1 MTAKAIKKYLNF
13 AIDISKQSTVQQARL
28 GAVLVSHNKVINASP
43 NLEKTH
49 PMQAHLNKLRG
60 FDPMGS
66 GERNILHAEI
76 ATLLKRRDLDIEWNK
91 SMLFIARLKKNGD
104 LGLARP
110 CNACMGLIKQ
120 YGIKNIYYTT
130 DNGWCYERIEQHE
143 KQSRI

>member
-1 MTAKAIKKYLNF
+1 MTVKAIKKYLNF
-13 AIDISKQSTVQQARL
+13 AIDVSKQSTVQRARL
-28 GAVLVSHNKVINASP
+28 GAVLVSHNKVVNASP

-76 ATLLKRRDLDIEWNK
+76 ATLLKSRDLDIEWNK

-110 CNACMGLIKQ
+110 CNACMGRIKQ
-120 YGIKNIYYTT
+120 YGIKKMYYTT
-130 DNGWCYERIEQHE
+130 DNGWCYERIE
-143 KQSRI
+143 

>member
-1 MTAKAIKKYLNF
+1 MTVKAIKKYLNF
-13 AIDISKQSTVQQARL
+13 AIDISKQSTVQRARL
-28 GAVLVSHNKVINASP
+28 GAVLVSHNKIVNASP

-76 ATLLKRRDLDIEWNK
+76 ATLLKSRDLDIEWDK
-91 SMLFIARLKKNGD
+91 SMLFMARLKKNGD

-130 DNGWCYERIEQHE
+130 DNGWCYERIE
-143 KQSRI
+143 

>member
-13 AIDISKQSTVQQARL
+13 AIDVSKQSTVQQARL
-28 GAVLVSHNKVINASP
+28 GAVLVSHNKVVNASP

-60 FDPMGS
+60 FDPMSS
-66 GERNILHAEI
+66 GTRNTLHAEI
-76 ATLLKRRDLDIEWNK
+76 ATLLKSRDLDIEWNK

-110 CNACMGLIKQ
+110 CNACMGLIK
-120 YGIKNIYYTT
+120 
-130 DNGWCYERIEQHE
+130 
-143 KQSRI
+143 

>member
-1 MTAKAIKKYLNF
+1 MTVKAIKKYLNF
-13 AIDISKQSTVQQARL
+13 AIDISKQSTVQRARL
-28 GAVLVSHNKVINASP
+28 GAVLVSHNIVVNASP

-76 ATLLKRRDLDIEWNK
+76 ATLLKSRDLDIEWNK
-91 SMLFIARLKKNGD
+91 SILFIARLKKNGD

-130 DNGWCYERIEQHE
+130 DNGWCYERIE
-143 KQSRI
+143 

>member
-1 MTAKAIKKYLNF
+1 MTARAIKKYLNF
-13 AIDISKQSTVQQARL
+13 AIDISKQSTVKQARL
-28 GAVLVSHNKVINASP
+28 GAVLVSHSKVVNASP

-49 PMQAHLNKLRG
+49 PMQAHLNRLRG
-60 FDPMGS
+60 FDPMSS
-66 GERNILHAEI
+66 GTRNTLHAEI
-76 ATLLKRRDLDIEWNK
+76 ATLLKSRDLDIEWNK

-130 DNGWCYERIEQHE
+130 DNGWCYERIE
-143 KQSRI
+143 

>member
-1 MTAKAIKKYLNF
+1 MMTVKAIKKYLNF

-28 GAVLVSHNKVINASP
+28 GAVLVSHNKVVNASP

-60 FDPMGS
+60 FDPMSS
-66 GERNILHAEI
+66 GTRNTLHAEI
-76 ATLLKRRDLDIEWNK
+76 ATLLKSRDLDIEWNK
-91 SMLFIARLKKNGD
+91 SMLFIARLKKNAD

-130 DNGWCYERIEQHE
+130 DNGWCYERIE
-143 KQSRI
+143 

>member
-1 MTAKAIKKYLNF
+1 MTVKAIKKYLNF
-13 AIDISKQSTVQQARL
+13 AIDISKQSTVQRARL
-28 GAVLVSHNKVINASP
+28 GAVLVSHNKVVNASP

-60 FDPMGS
+60 FDPMSS

-76 ATLLKRRDLDIEWNK
+76 ATLLKSRDLDIEWNK

-130 DNGWCYERIEQHE
+130 DNGWCYERIE
-143 KQSRI
+143 SVRTWL

>member
-1 MTAKAIKKYLNF
+1 MMTVKAIKKYLNF
-13 AIDISKQSTVQQARL
+13 AIDTSKQSTVQRARL
-28 GAVLVSHNKVINASP
+28 GAVLVSHNKVVNASP

-60 FDPMGS
+60 FDSMGS

-76 ATLLKRRDLDIEWNK
+76 ATLLKSRDLDIEWNK

-130 DNGWCYERIEQHE
+130 DNGWCYERIE
-143 KQSRI
+143 